1 MSQPIH
7 LSDDELTVVMSA
19 ARVLPVADRDPFLR
33 QVAEALATQPVLGP
47 GVVSRICR
55 EVQQRLWR
63 APDLRIGESRSR
75 VHA

>member
-1 MSQPIH
+1 MSTPIC
-7 LSDDELTVVMSA
+7 LTDDELTVVMNA
-19 ARVLPVADRDPFLR
+19 ARVLPIADRDPFLR
-33 QVAEALATQPVLGP
+33 QVAAALATQSVLGP

-63 APDLRIGESRSR
+63 APDLRVGESRSR